1 MKKIFLLLFFAN
13 LLYGADAQLT
23 YVPDDAFEAYLENLG
38 FGNNVQNDNYVNSAF
53 LSSQGTLA
61 IDGSNYPINDFTGIE
76 AFTSLSELFL
86 NNFFLNT
93 INISAITSNSIQI
106 HVFSCPGLVN
116 LHLPLNICAME
127 IQINNSLKNLIFL
140 PNTAFVNGP
149 SNNFSIIGNN
159 SLEQLDFSQITISSS
174 IILFIES
181 NPILRCLNL
190 KNGYCFALTLVQIA
204 GNDLLSCVEVDNPI
218 YSSSAS
224 TWVEYQSVVYSNNCG
239 NCILSFENVDQFISL
254 YPNPTSS
261 EITITSDKFTNE
273 PYTLF
278 DQMGRTVGSGKLNG
292 TTTTISLSTL
302 SKGIYILK
310 VEGAY
315 ESAIVVKE

>member
-1 MKKIFLLLFFAN
+1 MKKIFLLLFFTVNYYWAS
-13 LLYGADAQLT
+13 AQLT

-38 FGNNVQNDNYVNSAF
+38 FGNNVQNDNFVNSAF
-53 LSSQGTLA
+53 LSSQGTIV

-127 IQINNSLKNLIFL
+127 IEMNNSLKNLIFL
-140 PNTAFVNGP
+140 PNTSFVTGP

-159 SLEQLDFSQITISSS
+159 SLEQLDFSQIAITSS
-174 IILFIES
+174 INLFIEG
-181 NPILRCLNL
+181 NPILTCLNL
-190 KNGYCFALTLVQIA
+190 KNGYCFAFNLVQIEA
-204 GNDLLSCVEVDNPI
+204 NNLLSCVEVDNPI

-224 TWVEYQSVVYSNNCG
+224 TWFEFPSVVYSDNCG
-239 NCILSFENVDQFISL
+239 NCILTMENIDQLNSL

-261 EITITSDKFTNE
+261 EITIISDKFTNE
-273 PYTLF
+273 QYTLY
-278 DQMGRTVGSGKLNG
+278 DQMGRTVGLGILAG
-292 TTTTISLSTL
+292 TSTTISLSTL

-310 VEGAY
+310 VKGAY

>member
-1 MKKIFLLLFFAN
+1 MNIFHWAN
-13 LLYGADAQLT
+13 AQLT

-38 FGNNVQNDNYVNSAF
+38 FGNNVQNDNFVNSAF
-53 LSSQGTLA
+53 LSSQGTIV

-93 INISAITSNSIQI
+93 INISAIASNSIQI

-127 IQINNSLKNLIFL
+127 IEMNNNLKNLIFL
-140 PNTAFVNGP
+140 PNTSFVTGP
-149 SNNFSIIGNN
+149 SNNCSIIGNN
-159 SLEQLDFSQITISSS
+159 SLEQIDFSQITITSS
-174 IILFIES
+174 INLFIEG
-181 NPILRCLNL
+181 NPILTCLNL
-190 KNGYCFALTLVQIA
+190 KNGYCFAFNLVQIEA
-204 GNDLLSCVEVDNPI
+204 NNLLSCVEVDNPI
-218 YSSSAS
+218 YSANAS
-224 TWVEYQSVVYSNNCG
+224 TWFEFPSVVYSDNCG
-239 NCILSFENVDQFISL
+239 NCILTMENINQLISL

-273 PYTLF
+273 HYTLY
-278 DQMGRTVGSGKLNG
+278 DQMGRTVGSGTLAG
-292 TTTTISLSTL
+292 TSTTISLSTL